1 MYLIIEQ
8 NSKLKDA
15 RNVVKQSNKLD
26 DRCNLR
32 HHKHSL
38 RLKTRDE

>member
-15 RNVVKQSNKLD
+15 RNVVKQSNKLG
-26 DRCNLR
+26 NALR
-32 HHKHSL
+32 K
-38 RLKTRDE
+38 D